1 MAAAGCF
8 EAGEASSGSRA
19 TPRRRGRRRPL
30 LLAKKPPWR
39 LVLAF
44 LILMLVVP
52 SCCQA
57 TARARGMQ
65 PFRGRP
71 LMEPGSANRF
81 LGFFPR
87 GPVPP
92 SGPSRQ
98 HNSIGA
104 QDQSHP

>member
-1 MAAAGCF
+1 MATGCF
-8 EAGEASSGSRA
+8 QAGASSSR
-19 TPRRRGRRRPL
+19 TRRPL
-30 LLAKKPPWR
+30 AALPWR
-39 LVLAF
+39 LVLV
-44 LILMLVVP
+44 LLLLLLLVP

-57 TARARGMQ
+57 TRGMQ
-65 PFRGRP
+65 PFKGKPLDRGT
-71 LMEPGSANRF
+71 ANHF
-81 LGFFPR
+81 LGFLPR

>member
-1 MAAAGCF
+1 MAGSCCFQAGGGVGC
-8 EAGEASSGSRA
+8 SSSSSSR
-19 TPRRRGRRRPL
+19 TTTTTRRRPSL
-30 LLAKKPPWR
+30 TQQPPWR
-39 LVLAF
+39 RLVLVF
-44 LILMLVVP
+44 LVLLLLVP

-57 TARARGMQ
+57 TRGMQ
-65 PFRGRP
+65 PFRGKP
-71 LMEPGSANRF
+71 LEAGSANHF
-81 LGFFPR
+81 LGFLPR